1 MVVEDFYG
9 YIQEMEEALRYEDL
23 KSQMAKDQL
32 EQVPNF
38 FYIFFLK
45 FLTYISRF
53 KWYYVTAVTDNGAVA
68 ENSFNDCA
76 AYVQPEYQ

>member
-1 MVVEDFYG
+1 VCFMVVEDFYG

-45 FLTYISRF
+45 F
-53 KWYYVTAVTDNGAVA
+53 
-68 ENSFNDCA
+68 
-76 AYVQPEYQ
+76 